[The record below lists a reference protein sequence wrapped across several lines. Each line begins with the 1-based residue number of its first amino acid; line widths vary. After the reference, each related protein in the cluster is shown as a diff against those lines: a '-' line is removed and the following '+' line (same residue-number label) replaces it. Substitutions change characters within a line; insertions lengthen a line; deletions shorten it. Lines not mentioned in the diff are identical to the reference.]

1 MPLGQR
7 GPFLFT
13 KKVFAKMEKAFPP
26 NTILEGTLFKEV
38 VVFTNDKKTDK
49 SYVLCSFRLLRVF
62 ILY

>member
-1 MPLGQR
+1 
-7 GPFLFT
+7 
-13 KKVFAKMEKAFPP
+13 MEKAFPP